1 MCFSTELYQIIL
13 IYANYSVSLHEI
25 CTQIMNID
33 NFRYELYQWYE
44 ANKRLLP
51 WRETQDP
58 YKIWLSE
65 IILQQTRVAQG
76 LDYYLRFIDR
86 FPTVQDLAAAEEDEV
101 LLLWQG
107 LGYYSR
113 ARNLHKAAIEIVE
126 SLKLKVERSF
136 ESLELKVDRVG
147 FPKTFE
153 ELRQLPGVGDYTA
166 GAIASFAYNMPYPA
180 MDGNVYRVLSRIFD
194 DETVFDTEAGK
205 RHFRAL
211 DEQLLDQTNPRLF
224 NSAIME
230 FGALYCV
237 PQNPECDVCPLQRF
251 CLAYAHHTVELLP
264 LRKPKNELKDRYLNY
279 IIYLDKAGNTLI
291 HQRTEKDIWQHLWEF
306 VEEDALLNEELN
318 RSQSELNDE
327 MMDWGISKRLE
338 AKFTHVLSHQRI
350 EASFKVV
357 KCETLPAIENTKQVA
372 VRDLENYAFSR
383 LTLKALQRLFH

>member
-1 MCFSTELYQIIL
+1 MD
-13 IYANYSVSLHEI
+13 
-25 CTQIMNID
+25 ID

-44 ANKRLLP
+44 VNKRLLP

-86 FPTVQDLAAAEEDEV
+86 FPTVQDLAAAQEDEV

-113 ARNLHKAAIEIVE
+113 ARNLHKAAQMMNCG
-126 SLKLKVERSF
+126 S
-136 ESLELKVDRVG
+136 G
-147 FPKTFE
+147 FPNTFE

-166 GAIASFAYNMPYPA
+166 GAIASFAYNLPYPA
-180 MDGNVYRVLSRIFD
+180 MDGNVYRVLSRLYD
-194 DETVFDTEAGK
+194 DETVFDTDAGK
-205 RHFRAL
+205 KHFRAL
-211 DEQLLDQTNPRLF
+211 DEQLLDRENPRLF

-237 PQNPECDVCPLQRF
+237 PQNPECDVCPLKRF

-279 IIYLDKAGNTLI
+279 VIYLDKAGNTLI

-306 VEEDALLNEELN
+306 VLTETQN
-318 RSQSELNDE
+318 
-327 MMDWGISKRLE
+327 SKLSTINL
-338 AKFTHVLSHQRI
+338 THILSHQRI
-350 EASFKVV
+350 HASFRVQSCDV
-357 KCETLPAIENTKQVA
+357 LPTIENTKQVSFK
-372 VRDLENYAFSR
+372 DLDNYAFSR
-383 LTLKALQRLFH
+383 LTLKALQRLFR

>member
-1 MCFSTELYQIIL
+1 
-13 IYANYSVSLHEI
+13 
-25 CTQIMNID
+25 MNID
-33 NFRYELYQWYE
+33 NFRYELYHWYE

-113 ARNLHKAAIEIVE
+113 ARNLHKAAQMIGSRGVE
-126 SLKLKVERSF
+126 GRG
-136 ESLELKVDRVG
+136 VG
-147 FPKTFE
+147 FPQTFE

-166 GAIASFAYNMPYPA
+166 GAIASFAYNLPYPA
-180 MDGNVYRVLSRIFD
+180 MDGNVYRVLSRLFD

-205 RHFRAL
+205 KHFRAL
-211 DEQLLDQTNPRLF
+211 DKQLLDHSNPRLF

-237 PQNPECDVCPLQRF
+237 PQNPECGLCPLKHF
-251 CLAYAHHTVELLP
+251 CLAQANNTVELLP
-264 LRKPKNELKDRYLNY
+264 LRKPKNALKDRYLNY
-279 IIYLDKAGNTLI
+279 VIYLDKSGNTLI
-291 HQRTEKDIWQHLWEF
+291 HQRTEKDIWEHLWEF
-306 VEEDALLNEELN
+306 VLDNPSAHSAVCL
-318 RSQSELNDE
+318 
-327 MMDWGISKRLE
+327 
-338 AKFTHVLSHQRI
+338 THILSHQRI
-350 EASFKVV
+350 HASFRVQSCDV
-357 KCETLPAIENTKQVA
+357 LPTIENTKQVN
-372 VRDLENYAFSR
+372 VKDLDNYAFSR
-383 LTLKALQRLFH
+383 LTLKALNQIKL

>member
-1 MCFSTELYQIIL
+1 
-13 IYANYSVSLHEI
+13 
-25 CTQIMNID
+25 MNID

-113 ARNLHKAAIEIVE
+113 ARNLHKAAQIIGND
-126 SLKLKVERSF
+126 
-136 ESLELKVDRVG
+136 ELNRLRLNDTHKELMMNCSSG

-180 MDGNVYRVLSRIFD
+180 MDGNVYRVLSRLFD

-205 RHFRAL
+205 KHFRTL
-211 DEQLLDQTNPRLF
+211 DKQLLDHSNPRLF

-237 PQNPECDVCPLQRF
+237 PQNPECGLCPLKRF
-251 CLAYAHHTVELLP
+251 CLAQANNTVELLP
-264 LRKPKNELKDRYLNY
+264 LRKPKNALKDRYLNY

-306 VEEDALLNEELN
+306 VLDNPSA
-318 RSQSELNDE
+318 RSAVCL
-327 MMDWGISKRLE
+327 
-338 AKFTHVLSHQRI
+338 THILSHQRI
-350 EASFKVV
+350 HASFRVQSCDV
-357 KCETLPAIENTKQVA
+357 LPTIENTKQVN
-372 VRDLENYAFSR
+372 VKDLDNYAFSR
-383 LTLKALQRLFH
+383 LTLKALSQIKL

>member
-1 MCFSTELYQIIL
+1 
-13 IYANYSVSLHEI
+13 
-25 CTQIMNID
+25 MNID

-126 SLKLKVERSF
+126 SGEFRVESRM

-166 GAIASFAYNMPYPA
+166 GAIASFAYNMPFPA
-180 MDGNVYRVLSRIFD
+180 MDGNVYRVLSRIYD

-237 PQNPECDVCPLQRF
+237 PQNPECEQCPLQRF

-279 IIYLDKAGNTLI
+279 IIYLDKADNTLI

-306 VEEDALLNEELN
+306 VLTETQNSKLSNKTASLNSIRLADRARQGREL
-318 RSQSELNDE
+318 STLN
-327 MMDWGISKRLE
+327 
-338 AKFTHVLSHQRI
+338 FTHILSHQRI
-350 EASFKVV
+350 HASFSVQS
-357 KCETLPAIENTKQVA
+357 CSELPTIENTKQVA
-372 VRDLENYAFSR
+372 IKDLDNYAFSR

>member
-1 MCFSTELYQIIL
+1 MQIIPYL
-13 IYANYSVSLHEI
+13 
-25 CTQIMNID
+25 CTKFAQIMNID

-126 SLKLKVERSF
+126 SLKLKDERSF
-136 ESLELKVDRVG
+136 ESLELKDDRIG

-166 GAIASFAYNMPYPA
+166 GAIASFAYNMPFPA

-194 DETVFDTEAGK
+194 DETVFDTESGK
-205 RHFRAL
+205 KHFRAL

-237 PQNPECDVCPLQRF
+237 PQNPECEQCPLQRF

-279 IIYLDKAGNTLI
+279 IIYLDKQGNTLI

-306 VEEDALLNEELN
+306 VLDNPTAK
-318 RSQSELNDE
+318 RSYNAVVLQRS
-327 MMDWGISKRLE
+327 GPTAKRSFSPKDGLS
-338 AKFTHVLSHQRI
+338 ARSAVCLTHILSHQRI
-350 EASFKVV
+350 HASFSVQS
-357 KCETLPAIENTKQVA
+357 CSELPTIENTKQVA
-372 VRDLENYAFSR
+372 VKDLDNYAFSR

>member
-1 MCFSTELYQIIL
+1 
-13 IYANYSVSLHEI
+13 
-25 CTQIMNID
+25 MNID

-44 ANKRLLP
+44 ANKRILP
-51 WRETQDP
+51 WREGVNSQNVLDP
-58 YKIWLSE
+58 YKVWISE

-76 LDYYLRFIDR
+76 LDYYLRFINR

-113 ARNLHKAAIEIVE
+113 ARNLHKAAKQIVL
-126 SLKLKVERSF
+126 SAQRSDEVF
-136 ESLELKVDRVG
+136 AFWRS
-147 FPKTFE
+147 
-153 ELRQLPGVGDYTA
+153 LPGVGDYTA
-166 GAIASFAYNMPYPA
+166 GAIASFAYNLPYPA

-194 DETVFDTEAGK
+194 DETVFDTSAGK
-205 RHFRAL
+205 KHFHAL

-237 PQNPECDVCPLQRF
+237 PQNPECDVCPLKRF

-279 IIYLDKAGNTLI
+279 IIYLDQQDNTLI

-306 VEEDALLNEELN
+306 VLESPSESETNAPSAQ
-318 RSQSELNDE
+318 RSFSPKDGL
-327 MMDWGISKRLE
+327 SARSAVCL
-338 AKFTHVLSHQRI
+338 THILSHQRI
-350 EASFKVV
+350 HASFRVQS
-357 KCETLPAIENTKQVA
+357 CSELPTIENTKQVA
-372 VRDLENYAFSR
+372 VKDLENYAFSR